1 MSNGKESFIGILFVT
16 WFPGWVPGDEAAL
29 RELSACQSAF
39 SETDSRGWIPLH
51 EAATQKNQTI
61 LEVTFAGL

>member
-1 MSNGKESFIGILFVT
+1 MAL
-16 WFPGWVPGDEAAL
+16 FPGWVPGDEAAL